1 MGSTASSKAGMA
13 GTLRAQK
20 VRSRRN
26 VRGMSFIYTAVFC
39 ASICLVTLCGYIW
52 SRITVVSIGYDISS
66 ANIARD
72 NLIEQNRRLVIEFE
86 RLKSPARIEGIASRE
101 LNLVHPRREQ
111 VVDIR

>member
-13 GTLRAQK
+13 RTLKAQK

-39 ASICLVTLCGYIW
+39 ASICLVALCGYIW
-52 SRITVVSIGYDISS
+52 SRVTVVSIGYDISS

-86 RLKSPARIEGIASRE
+86 RLKNPARIEGIASRE